1 MIHEYDTHFWLAK
14 TPAGWISAEDH
25 FSYEPIF
32 QQASRIRIEPLH
44 QAAIQA
50 ILEAM
55 VPAGYTAFLRTD
67 IHQDIESNKVA
78 RLGYIMALERGTW
91 QDPGK
96 VAIGG
101 FELDAQGH
109 ATSWE
114 GLPIKDGFRA
124 ELCCWNGQIAFD
136 ASPNFSFKFSQE
148 DGRDLYKFIEAK
160 T

>member
-78 RLGYIMALERGTW
+78 RLGYIMALERGIW
-91 QDPGK
+91 PEPGK

-101 FELDAQGH
+101 FGLDAQGQ
-109 ATSWE
+109 ALAWD

-124 ELCCWNGQIAFD
+124 ELCCWNGQVAFES
-136 ASPNFSFKFSQE
+136 SPNFSFETLQE